1 MEGALVAFEDLV
13 DPNLVDQPAPP
24 RSILAGMPGVRIL
37 RGALAGAI
45 AGLVGAYAMERFQAL
60 WSETEKRARP
70 KQTAGA
76 AKDEP
81 ATVKAAERA
90 VETVLHVELPDEV
103 KPVAGEA
110 VHYGIGMLSGA
121 IYGAVAEVLPI
132 VRAGNGLLFGV
143 VLWWV
148 ADETAVSAV
157 GLAKRPSAYPPSTH
171 AYALSSHLVYGFI
184 TETVRRVL
192 RLVP

>member
-1 MEGALVAFEDLV
+1 M
-13 DPNLVDQPAPP
+13 
-24 RSILAGMPGVRIL
+24 
-37 RGALAGAI
+37 
-45 AGLVGAYAMERFQAL
+45 GAYAMERFQAL
-60 WSETEKRARP
+60 WSETERRARP

-76 AKDEP
+76 AKDKP
-81 ATVKAAERA
+81 TTVKAAERV
-90 VETVLHVELPDEV
+90 VETVLHTELPDEM

-110 VHYGIGMLSGA
+110 MHYGMGMFSGA
-121 IYGAVAEVLPI
+121 IYGAIAEVVPI
-132 VRAGNGLLFGV
+132 VRAGNGLLFGA
-143 VLWWV
+143 VLWFV

-171 AYALSSHLVYGFI
+171 AYALSSHLVYGFV

>member
-1 MEGALVAFEDLV
+1 M
-13 DPNLVDQPAPP
+13 
-24 RSILAGMPGVRIL
+24 RIL

-60 WSETEKRARP
+60 WSETEKQARP

-81 ATVKAAERA
+81 TTVKAAERV
-90 VETVLHVELPDEV
+90 VETVLHTELPEEV
-103 KPVAGEA
+103 KPAAGEV
-110 VHYGIGMLSGA
+110 VHYGMGMLSGA

-132 VRAGNGLLFGV
+132 ARAGNGLVFGA
-143 VLWWV
+143 VLWWL
-148 ADETAVSAV
+148 ADNTAVPAI
-157 GLAKRPSAYPPSTH
+157 GLSKKPSAYPPSTH
-171 AYALSSHLVYGFI
+171 AYALSSHLVYGFV

>member
-1 MEGALVAFEDLV
+1 
-13 DPNLVDQPAPP
+13 
-24 RSILAGMPGVRIL
+24 VRIL

-70 KQTAGA
+70 KRTAGA

-81 ATVKAAERA
+81 ATVKAAER
-90 VETVLHVELPDEV
+90 VTETVFDTELPDEV
-103 KPVAGEA
+103 KPLAGEA
-110 VHYGIGMLSGA
+110 VHYGMGMSSGT

-132 VRAGNGLLFGV
+132 VRAGNGLLFGA

-157 GLAKRPSAYPPSTH
+157 GLAKKPSAYPPSTH
-171 AYALSSHLVYGFI
+171 AYALSSHLVYGFV
-184 TETVRRVL
+184 TETVRRIL